1 VSHARL
7 SRWSIHLVE
16 ILELLCADL
25 LGPPSQMMLDDL
37 EQRLVEN
44 DDQII
49 CKNKFRQL
57 GGTSP
62 I

>member
-1 VSHARL
+1 
-7 SRWSIHLVE
+7 
-16 ILELLCADL
+16 LLCADL

-57 GGTSP
+57 GGTISP